1 MASKTEKLQTLANEL
16 RTDDQCEFWIEYR
29 PNRGWY
35 AVADESRWFGDE
47 GTYLGVAHV
56 DAVLRRCSVGMSG

>member
-1 MASKTEKLQTLANEL
+1 MAESKTEKLQALANEL

-35 AVADESRWFGDE
+35 AVATESRWFGDE
-47 GTYLGVAHV
+47 GTYLGAVYK
-56 DAVLRRCSVGMSG
+56 DAREGLMCILG